1 MEFVTTETELK
12 AIAIEAKT
20 GFNRKPFI
28 GYKKSLT
35 QQIRKYFFCLKNYHD
50 FISFFFYFF
59 Y

>member
-28 GYKKSLT
+28 GYKTPAANKKTSRLVYLRYT
-35 QQIRKYFFCLKNYHD
+35 DVL
-50 FISFFFYFF
+50 
-59 Y
+59 